1 MAASARPGD
10 SAGRIASAVLLVMAS
25 THVAGANVEIGAMA
39 GAHLFSQ
46 NSELGA
52 TDGPNAPSQRNAG
65 LFGARIGTMFAGLV
79 GIEAEIGVI
88 PTEAREA
95 KFSVTDLTY
104 RAHVVVQLGGREPG
118 AAVAPFVLAGVG
130 GFSVV
135 ASDNAMFASDPE
147 KTIDR
152 DTDVGFYAGAGL
164 KIRFGASAGIRLD
177 GRVLVMPS
185 SENTIPAD
193 PDSRKQT
200 LDFEVLGGLY
210 FELGRS
216 ARPAPPP
223 PETPPQDPPPSD
235 PRPDPNTDGDGDGAP
250 DVGDRCPTEPED
262 KDAFQ
267 DDDGCPEPDN
277 DVDGVPDAQDKCP
290 LLAEDLDGFGDADGC
305 PDPDNDGDGVL
316 DPSDA
321 CLDQLETRNGYQDAD
336 GCPDE
341 LPASAKILDGV
352 LEKAGF
358 KQFATAFLP
367 GTTKQLDSVARA
379 MSELPDLR
387 LQIDVHTDDGIV
399 TRGLYP
405 DNLELSQAQAEAV
418 AAYLVKKGIAAN
430 RLVAKGYGET
440 RPAVSP
446 SGLTGKK
453 LAAVRARNRRVELH
467 PMSSMP

>member
-1 MAASARPGD
+1 MGSPARPAD
-10 SAGRIASAVLLVMAS
+10 LAGRLASAVLLVMAT
-25 THVAGANVEIGAMA
+25 THVARANVEIGAMG
-39 GAHLFSQ
+39 GAHLFSK

-52 TDGPNAPSQRNAG
+52 TDGPNAPSQRSSG
-65 LFGARIGTMFAGLV
+65 LFGARIGAMFAGLV
-79 GIEAEIGVI
+79 GVEAEVGVI

-95 KFSVTDLTY
+95 KFAVTDLTY
-104 RAHVVVQLGGREPG
+104 RAHLVVQLGGREPG
-118 AAVAPFVLAGVG
+118 AVVAPFVLAGVG
-130 GFSVV
+130 GFTVV
-135 ASDNAMFASDPE
+135 ATDNAKFASDPE

-164 KIRFGASAGIRLD
+164 KVRLGASAGLRLD

-185 SENTIPAD
+185 SVNTIPAD

-200 LDFEVLGGLY
+200 VDFEVLGGVY

-216 ARPAPPP
+216 PRPATPPR
-223 PETPPQDPPPSD
+223 ETPPDPPRRD
-235 PRPDPNTDGDGDGAP
+235 PLAEADPDTDGDGLFDAR
-250 DVGDRCPTEPED
+250 DRCPTEPED
-262 KDAFQ
+262 KDGFQ

-290 LLAEDLDGFGDADGC
+290 LLAEDLDGFQDADGC
-305 PDPDNDGDGVL
+305 PDPDNDGDGVP

-352 LEKAGF
+352 LAKVGF

-367 GTTKQLDSVARA
+367 GTTKQLDAVARA
-379 MSELPDLR
+379 MTELPDLR

-405 DNLELSQAQAEAV
+405 DNLELSQAQAEAI
-418 AAYLVKKGIAAN
+418 AAYLVTKGIAAN
-430 RLVAKGYGET
+430 RLVAKGWGET

-446 SGLTGKK
+446 TGLAGKK
-453 LAAVRARNRRVELH
+453 LAAVRALNRRVELH
-467 PMSSMP
+467 PISSMP